1 MRIIHKGLLLCCL
14 PLLLVSAAA
23 LGGLSGV
30 DVTIANDG
38 TEDVVVTVYD
48 TSTQPNG
55 VVLSRERINGFTKIP
70 VSLTA
75 DPTGRANIAWTAVT
89 ADPADP
95 RSNKCGHATRAGLTD
110 SALVS
115 VHADSACG
123 ANLVRGASPARVRGA
138 ARVQARSRDLAGASP
153 LKLSSR
159 GGKGP
164 RSRRI

>member
-1 MRIIHKGLLLCCL
+1 MCITHKGLALCCL

-23 LGGLSGV
+23 VGGLNGI

-48 TSTQPNG
+48 TSIQPHG

-70 VSLTA
+70 VSLAA
-75 DPTGRANIAWTAVT
+75 DENGRANLAWTAVT
-89 ADPADP
+89 VDP

-123 ANLVRGASPARVRGA
+123 DLGTESGA
-138 ARVQARSRDLAGASP
+138 
-153 LKLSSR
+153 
-159 GGKGP
+159 
-164 RSRRI
+164 I